1 MMNVRRIAL
10 SLVGM
15 LFIVF
20 NEGCNRP
27 LLDVIKKA
35 LSSTNVVFEPNLQE
49 PIPLSSRQA
58 EAIRRIIERFHQN
71 SQVQIRKDIGP
82 SESGAFVFDDVHFGW
97 LGSLL
102 YLYDANAKR
111 YYVVQYPLLGQLA
124 EAFFKAAGYPFQNP
138 SPEKWR
144 EILLILE

>member
-1 MMNVRRIAL
+1 MMNVSRIAL

-27 LLDVIKKA
+27 PLDVIKKG
-35 LSSTNVVFEPNLQE
+35 LSSTNAVFEPNLQE

-58 EAIRRIIERFHQN
+58 EAIRRIIERFQQN

-82 SESGAFVFDDVHFGW
+82 SESGVFVFDDVHFGW

-111 YYVVQYPLLGQLA
+111 YYVVQDP
-124 EAFFKAAGYPFQNP
+124 
-138 SPEKWR
+138 
-144 EILLILE
+144 

>member
-1 MMNVRRIAL
+1 
-10 SLVGM
+10 M

-27 LLDVIKKA
+27 PPDVLKKA
-35 LSSTNVVFEPNLQE
+35 LSSTNAVFEPNLQE
-49 PIPLSSRQA
+49 PIPLSPRQT
-58 EAIRRIIERFHQN
+58 EAIRRIIERFQQR

-82 SESGAFVFDDVHFGW
+82 SETGAFVFGDVHFGW

-102 YLYDANAKR
+102 YLYDPNAKR
-111 YYVVQYPLLGQLA
+111 YYVVEDPLLGQLA
-124 EAFFKAAGYPFQNP
+124 KAYFKAEGSQPPLVYP

-144 EILLILE
+144 EILLILEK